1 MSYFDLRLPLGW
13 LFVILG
19 LLIVCAGFGAQVTSE
34 GMSLGWNVDFL
45 WGAVMIGF
53 GVICLWFARREA
65 KEGGPSNLAN
75 AGRDG
80 SEVTVDILV
89 QVERSGVRGDGE

>member
-1 MSYFDLRLPLGW
+1 MSFFDLRLPLGW

-19 LLIVCAGFGAQVTSE
+19 ALIVCAGFGAQVTSE

-53 GVICLWFARREA
+53 GLICLWFARRYA
-65 KEGGPSNLAN
+65 KKRGPPNLGN
-75 AGRDG
+75 AGSDP
-80 SEVTVDILV
+80 S
-89 QVERSGVRGDGE
+89 

>member
-19 LLIVCAGFGAQVTSE
+19 ALIVCAGFGALVTWE
-34 GMSLGWNVDFL
+34 EMSLGWNVDCL

-53 GVICLWFARREA
+53 GLICLWFARRYA
-65 KEGGPSNLAN
+65 KNRGPANLAN
-75 AGRDG
+75 AGSD
-80 SEVTVDILV
+80 
-89 QVERSGVRGDGE
+89 RS

>member
-19 LLIVCAGFGAQVTSE
+19 GLIICAGFGAQVTSE
-34 GMSLGWNVDFL
+34 GMSLGLNIDFL

-53 GVICLWFARREA
+53 GLACLWFARRYA
-65 KEGGPSNLAN
+65 KKRGPSDLAN
-75 AGRDG
+75 ARD
-80 SEVTVDILV
+80 
-89 QVERSGVRGDGE
+89 RP

>member
-19 LLIVCAGFGAQVTSE
+19 VLIVWAGFGAQVTSE

-53 GVICLWFARREA
+53 GLICLWFAHRYA
-65 KEGGPSNLAN
+65 KKLRSSELGN
-75 AGRDG
+75 AGG
-80 SEVTVDILV
+80 N
-89 QVERSGVRGDGE
+89 RS